1 MYHSRSV
8 NYFIVSMLLFMSV
21 ISNAMAIEPS
31 RDLTSPTLKPT
42 IPIFETPRVKAIS
55 VGIIKSH
62 GTTSYMYGTHVLVN
76 DNGKTL
82 YALRSNNIELDRHV
96 GRKVKVSGYLIK
108 GYPVDGGPDFLDV
121 ESIE

>member
-1 MYHSRSV
+1 MHYLRSV
-8 NYFIVSMLLFMSV
+8 KYFILPVLLIMS
-21 ISNAMAIEPS
+21 ITSNAMAIEPS

-42 IPIFETPRVKAIS
+42 IPIFEAPRVKVTSI
-55 VGIIKSH
+55 GIIKGQ

-82 YALRSNNIELDRHV
+82 YALRSNNIDLGRHV
-96 GRKVKVSGYLIK
+96 GRKVRVSGHLIQ
-108 GYPVDGGPDFLDV
+108 GYPIEGGPDFLDV

>member
-1 MYHSRSV
+1 MRYLRSV
-8 NYFIVSMLLFMSV
+8 NYFIVSVLLLMSI

-55 VGIIKSH
+55 VGIIKGQ

-82 YALRSNNIELDRHV
+82 YALRSNNIDLDRHV

>member
-1 MYHSRSV
+1 MHYLRSV
-8 NYFIVSMLLFMSV
+8 NYFIVSVLLLMSI
-21 ISNAMAIEPS
+21 ISNARAIEPS

-42 IPIFETPRVKAIS
+42 LPIFETPRVKATSI
-55 VGIIKSH
+55 GIIKGH

-76 DNGKTL
+76 DNGNTL
-82 YALRSNNIELDRHV
+82 YALRSNNIDLDRHV

-108 GYPVDGGPDFLDV
+108 GYPIDGGPDFLDV